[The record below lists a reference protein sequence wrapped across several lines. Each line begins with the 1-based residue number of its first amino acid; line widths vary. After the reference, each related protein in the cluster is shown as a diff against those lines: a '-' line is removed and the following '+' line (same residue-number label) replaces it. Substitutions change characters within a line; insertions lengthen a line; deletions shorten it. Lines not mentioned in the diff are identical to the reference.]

1 MSEPTYEVHKSSSG
15 GTFSQKLGPLPLW
28 GWMGIGLAIALVF
41 YFWQK
46 NKASSGQG
54 ASTSTESG
62 TTEPANQ
69 VPPYIIQ
76 NYESDTNSQTVG
88 PTTTTINPTPT
99 IPPSTT
105 NPPPVTNPGGT
116 NTPPNTGKV
125 NPGGPIKGKTP
136 PATKKSQDFTTVTVV
151 PWTATNT
158 PWDSTL
164 SGIASHYDVAGGYES
179 LAKLNSIANPNLIYP
194 GQKIRVP
201 IKAK

>member
-1 MSEPTYEVHKSSSG
+1 MSEPTYEVHKSG
-15 GTFSQKLGPLPLW
+15 GSNAFSQKLGPLPLW

-54 ASTSTESG
+54 ASTSTETG

-76 NYESDTNSQTVG
+76 NYESDVNAQTVG
-88 PTTTTINPTPT
+88 ATTTTV
-99 IPPSTT
+99 
-105 NPPPVTNPGGT
+105 NPPPSIPPG
-116 NTPPNTGKV
+116 TPV
-125 NPGGPIKGKTP
+125 QPGGPIAGKTPPGQPVQPGGLIKGKTP
-136 PATKKSQDFTTVTVV
+136 PPAKKGQDFTTVTVV

-164 SGIASHYDVAGGYES
+164 SGIASHYDVAGGYEA
-179 LAKLNSIANPNLIYP
+179 LAKLNSISNPNLIYP